1 MIKMWVYADFD
12 WLKQAEFIGELS
24 FESIRGSESYGF
36 QYSSDWLKKHSDLLL
51 GDDINNYPG
60 MQYTMPGK
68 DIFGCFSDALPDRW
82 GRMLLNR
89 REQILAKEEK
99 RPVRKLS
106 SFDQLLGID
115 DFSRMGGFRFKTDP
129 GGGFINQKASL
140 QIPPLTGLRALLQ
153 ASMEVE
159 LSEEKNELPD
169 KKWINQLIQPG
180 SSLGGARPKASIIDE
195 SKKLFIAKFPSRND
209 DYDVGLWEH
218 FAHMLARKARINA
231 AVTNVVPGGEKY
243 HTLLSERFDRTPEGK
258 RIHFASAMTMLGR
271 SDGDN
276 HSNGFG
282 YLDIVDFILRGC
294 TRVDDNLRELYRR
307 VAFNICIGNTDD
319 HFRNHGFLLV
329 AKGWTLSPAYDIN
342 PTLNEYQS
350 LLISSASNES
360 SLEVLLEAC
369 GEYMLDRKLASAI
382 IQEVVAVVKNWKA
395 LALKLQVPKLEMD
408 KFSARF
414 AKHTN

>member
-1 MIKMWVYADFD
+1 
-12 WLKQAEFIGELS
+12 
-24 FESIRGSESYGF
+24 
-36 QYSSDWLKKHSDLLL
+36 
-51 GDDINNYPG
+51 
-60 MQYTMPGK
+60 
-68 DIFGCFSDALPDRW
+68 
-82 GRMLLNR
+82 
-89 REQILAKEEK
+89 
-99 RPVRKLS
+99 
-106 SFDQLLGID
+106 
-115 DFSRMGGFRFKTDP
+115 
-129 GGGFINQKASL
+129 
-140 QIPPLTGLRALLQ
+140 
-153 ASMEVE
+153 
-159 LSEEKNELPD
+159 
-169 KKWINQLIQPG
+169 
-180 SSLGGARPKASIIDE
+180 LGGARPKASIIDE

-218 FAHMLARKARINA
+218 FAHMLARKACINA
-231 AVTNVVPGGEKY
+231 AVTNVVPGGENY

-276 HSNGFG
+276 HTNGFG
-282 YLDIVDFILRGC
+282 YLDIVDFILQGC

-360 SLEVLLEAC
+360 NLEVLLEAC
-369 GEYMLDRKLASAI
+369 GEYLLDRKLASAI
-382 IQEVVAVVKNWKA
+382 IQEVVAAVKNWKA